1 MEANKA
7 CQTEL
12 HAWGR
17 ASQVEFD
24 QKKESM
30 HVVSHLWPEGANFK
44 ILGLNFD
51 FRLTMRDAID
61 DLFGDLWWRIKAIVR
76 VRRYH
81 SVAGMILL
89 YKAKVL
95 SLAECRTA
103 AIYHACDT
111 AIAPL
116 NRLQEIFLAELG
128 LSSEDALL
136 EFNLAPLESRR
147 DIAMLGII
155 HRCALG
161 KGPEHLRH
169 SSSLQLRPAVAPEQE
184 AGCTTSSSW
193 AFETGLS

>member
-1 MEANKA
+1 
-7 CQTEL
+7 
-12 HAWGR
+12 
-17 ASQVEFD
+17 
-24 QKKESM
+24 M

-51 FRLTMRDAID
+51 CRLTMRDTIE
-61 DLFGDLWWRIKAIVR
+61 DLVGELRWRIKAIVR

-95 SLAECRTA
+95 SFVEYRTA
-103 AIYHACDT
+103 AIYNACDT

-147 DIAMLGII
+147 DIAMLGVI
-155 HRCALG
+155 HRCGLG
-161 KGPEHLRH
+161 KGPEHFKAFFKFATTPR
-169 SSSLQLRPAVAPEQE
+169 SSTRAGSRMHNKQLVDIMGIQ
-184 AGCTTSSSW
+184 
-193 AFETGLS
+193 

>member
-1 MEANKA
+1 MFADNFDVFRAVISNTPNTNLMEANKA

-51 FRLTMRDAID
+51 CRLTMRDAIE
-61 DLFGDLWWRIKAIVR
+61 DLFGELRWRIKAIVR

-89 YKAKVL
+89 YKATV
-95 SLAECRTA
+95 
-103 AIYHACDT
+103 
-111 AIAPL
+111 
-116 NRLQEIFLAELG
+116 
-128 LSSEDALL
+128 
-136 EFNLAPLESRR
+136 
-147 DIAMLGII
+147 
-155 HRCALG
+155 
-161 KGPEHLRH
+161 
-169 SSSLQLRPAVAPEQE
+169 
-184 AGCTTSSSW
+184 
-193 AFETGLS
+193 